1 MKLEPEM
8 INKDFIG
15 LEEANFGDNGHLNKE
30 ILGAS
35 KRGTRDN
42 NCIGMSHEIGLKPDS
57 QPIYQRLYTRSY
69 GENEINRKEIE
80 ILFEKDLISPSKS
93 TYASTVVSVKKRD
106 GCTRFCI
113 DYRKLNDQ
121 TILKLFPI
129 PNMDESMANIGR
141 A

>member
-57 QPIYQRLYTRSY
+57 S
-69 GENEINRKEIE
+69 
-80 ILFEKDLISPSKS
+80 LFIKDYIRDLM
-93 TYASTVVSVKKRD
+93 VKTK
-106 GCTRFCI
+106 
-113 DYRKLNDQ
+113 
-121 TILKLFPI
+121 
-129 PNMDESMANIGR
+129 
-141 A
+141 